1 MTGEPARGFA
11 RRFPQVAT
19 IARSAALFVG
29 GEWTEAGL
37 RAVYA
42 VLIARLLD
50 PADYGLWS
58 YALAA
63 AGFAMSL
70 AAFGIDMLVPARIG
84 RDGRAAAAFLRT
96 SLALRLGLLAVAAL
110 GLGAYALLAEDRAGP
125 ERVALL
131 LLLPTVIARGT
142 CMWLRLM
149 AIGFHQSQ
157 LAVTP
162 AVLLRITEVALGLL
176 LLLGGFASITG
187 LLALHALF
195 WTIEVLVVWPRVGRL
210 APLALRVDR
219 SELRVLA
226 GQGAIIGLAASS
238 AEFLFAGAVIL
249 LRHLVDDIG
258 TVGTFGLALQLA
270 MFVMMAVQGVLT
282 AALARISRA
291 EHEEDQRLRHWGGLV
306 MLACLVLALPMYLGA
321 QLLGPPVIAAIMGE
335 PYRATGELL
344 GPCLLLVLAV
354 AMPGGFWQ
362 LLVLRNRAWI
372 GFGAGI
378 AGMIVLALAASPLVV
393 AHGAAGIAYA
403 ALLGAGARALLLV
416 VAGIASR
423 PQKST

>member
-1 MTGEPARGFA
+1 MSADPATGIS

-37 RAVYA
+37 RAIYA
-42 VLIARLLD
+42 ILIARLLG

-70 AAFGIDMLVPARIG
+70 AAFGTDMLVPARIG
-84 RDGRAAAAFLRT
+84 RKGRAAAAFLQT
-96 SLALRLGLLAVAAL
+96 SLALRVALLAMAAS
-110 GLGAYALLAEDRAGP
+110 GLATYALLAEDQAGA
-125 ERVALL
+125 ERIALL
-131 LLLPTVIARGT
+131 LLLPTVVARGT
-142 CMWLRLM
+142 SMWLRLM

-162 AVLLRITEVALGLL
+162 AVLLRITEVSLGLL

-195 WTIEVLVVWPRVGRL
+195 WTIEVLVVWPRVSRL

-219 SELRVLA
+219 SELRVLV

-249 LRHLVDDIG
+249 LRHLSGDIA

-270 MFVMMAVQGVLT
+270 MLVMMAVQGVLT
-282 AALARISRA
+282 AALARVSRA
-291 EHEEDQRLRHWGGLV
+291 EQEEDHRLRHWGWLV
-306 MLACLVLALPMYLGA
+306 MLACLALALPLYLGA
-321 QLLGPPVIAAIMGE
+321 HLLGPPVIAAIMGE
-335 PYRATGELL
+335 PYRATGEVL

-372 GFGAGI
+372 GLGAGI
-378 AGMIVLALAASPLVV
+378 AGMIVLALAASPLS
-393 AHGAAGIAYA
+393 AAYGAAGIAYA
-403 ALLGAGARALLLV
+403 ALLGAGVRALVLV
-416 VAGIASR
+416 ATGIASN